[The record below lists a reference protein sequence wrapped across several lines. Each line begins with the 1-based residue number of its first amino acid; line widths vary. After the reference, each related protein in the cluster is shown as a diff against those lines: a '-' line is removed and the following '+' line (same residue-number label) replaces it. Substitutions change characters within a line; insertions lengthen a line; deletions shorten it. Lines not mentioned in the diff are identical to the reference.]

1 MGKADAAT
9 KIYMREN
16 TVFADAFNFL
26 IYDGKSVVNP
36 DNLRELDTAELTLPF
51 GTKEEKGTHPED
63 AVQKYRDIL
72 KSAVIKQDDKAAYIL
87 LGIENQTGIH
97 YAIPVKN
104 LIYDG
109 LQYGK
114 QVTDIAARH
123 RKNKEKGHSG
133 GEYLSGFY
141 KEDKLIPVITLVIH
155 FGADKWDGPLSLHEM
170 MAVKSPNL
178 LSFVQNYQ
186 IHLIDPAGIPE
197 EDLKKFSTSL
207 REVLSYIKYSK
218 DPQKL
223 TGLLQNN
230 PRMRLQ
236 TEAARVIQ
244 TITNTPMKIP
254 EGEEEVDM
262 CEAIEAMIRE
272 STEKGKAEGRAEGRA
287 EGKAEGRAEGKA
299 EGRAEGKVEG
309 REEGIIEI
317 LSNLVKDGLLTLKD
331 AAARANMTESA
342 FKAAAQKLS

>member
-16 TVFADAFNFL
+16 AVFADAFNFL
-26 IYDGKSVVNP
+26 IYNGEPVVDP
-36 DNLRELDTAELTLPF
+36 DHLRELDTVELTLPF

-72 KSAVIKQDDKAAYIL
+72 KSAVIKQDDEAAYIL

-97 YAIPVKN
+97 YAIPVRN
-104 LIYDG
+104 FIYDG

-114 QVTDIAARH
+114 QVADIAAKH

-141 KEDKLIPVITLVIH
+141 KEDKITPVITLVIH

-170 MAVKSPNL
+170 MAVKSQKVLN
-178 LSFVQNYQ
+178 FVQDYQ
-186 IHLIDPAGIPE
+186 VHLIDPAGIAE

-218 DPQKL
+218 DPKKL
-223 TGLLQNN
+223 NALLENN
-230 PRMRLQ
+230 PRMRIE
-236 TEAARVIQ
+236 TEAARVIS
-244 TITNTPMKIP
+244 TVTNTPMKIP

-262 CEAIEAMIRE
+262 CEAIEAMMRE
-272 STEKGKAEGRAEGRA
+272 REEKGKAEGKAEGIAEGIA
-287 EGKAEGRAEGKA
+287 EGKTEGM
-299 EGRAEGKVEG
+299 V
-309 REEGIIEI
+309 EI
-317 LSNLVKDGLLTLKD
+317 LANLVKDGILTLKD

-342 FKAAAQKLS
+342 FEAAVKKPSA